1 MDMWVM
7 APLGVAALA
16 ALRGVGVYNR
26 LQALDQ
32 RCDTAFA
39 DIDVQI
45 KHRHNLIPQIVQT
58 VKAFAGQEKG
68 ILDGVVAARGQALA
82 ARTQEEQFAA
92 ELSLGRQLT
101 HLLTVVEN
109 YPQLQSSAHFS
120 ELRREISDVENKI
133 AAARRFL
140 NLAVDEYNA
149 TLRQFPGNV
158 LARAFGMGRR
168 RGYDLGVERILID
181 DPAPLAL

>member
-1 MDMWVM
+1 MWMM
-7 APLGVAALA
+7 APLGTAAVAIGA
-16 ALRGVGVYNR
+16 GVLTYNR

-39 DIDVQI
+39 DIDVQL

-58 VKAFAGQEKG
+58 VKSFAGQEKG
-68 ILDGVVAARGQALA
+68 ILDGVVAARGKALA
-82 ARTQEEQFAA
+82 ARSQEEQLAA
-92 ELSLGRQLT
+92 EWSLGRQLT
-101 HLLTVVEN
+101 QLMSVVES
-109 YPQLQSSAHFS
+109 YPQLQSSAHFT

-149 TLRQFPGNV
+149 TLRQFPGNM
-158 LARAFGMGRR
+158 LARAFGMSRR
-168 RGYDLGVERILID
+168 RGYDLGVERVLID